1 MANNDDGQIVL
12 GLDIP
17 KTVSQINSDIKKLQD
32 KLDQVKTTGTLDT
45 NATIQ
50 EINAQIKNLQS
61 QLKNIEIQATVSPA
75 NLQKQATQAG
85 QQVGKQLKENI
96 SSALRSG
103 IDSSSIDDFAKR
115 LKGIGVADSTID
127 ETVKRLRELEYTVE
141 KVKGKFSEKDG
152 TISLTGL
159 DIVAKDGAD
168 TLNIIERL
176 SQKTGEWKR
185 EINVTSSFKESQV
198 GIKQAADEADRL
210 AKQAEEAARQAERL
224 NTVLKNREKA
234 SGDVSAAEIRFR
246 DIDDAQNVKIAI
258 EEANNALREFNAL
271 GDDATL
277 HQQEQEIE
285 KVRSAVKKLKEE
297 IKAYNDTS
305 GKNISITDVDKL
317 NADAKTLENTLR
329 SFASKNGGFEEF
341 TADIKGTEVSLEY
354 LLETLKDVDSNKSL
368 KTLESQAKAL
378 MSTFK
383 QASEIG
389 AINTALSDGTYE
401 SKFEAMIAKTQQWT
415 DASGQARISTADLEA
430 AWDRLAKADNDE
442 DKITYARQL
451 EAELKKTTAEVRSY
465 NAEWAKDSQISSLHQ
480 RVQEFYDK
488 NSATHRKWGAQL
500 KGILD
505 QTGVGA
511 KLSKQELQKLSNE
524 FINIGNSARQ
534 AGKLGQS
541 FWDKLKSGVKTFTQ
555 WTSATSLVM
564 KGWQI
569 TKDMIQNVR
578 DFDDSLL
585 ELVKV
590 SDLSAE
596 GLEKVADKAYDL
608 GERVGRTGKQVI
620 DAVTEFKRAGFEL
633 NDSMDMAESALV
645 MTNVAEGIDDTAD
658 AAGTLISVLKGYNMS
673 ESETMS
679 IVDKINQVSN
689 TSPIGFDQIAEGLE
703 RTAGTMAQSGT
714 TIDETIG
721 LITAGYAQL
730 RNVEKV
736 STSLITLS
744 ARLRGIDE
752 NGDVIDGLSAEL
764 QDSFGKIGVAIEDA
778 DGNLRSIYAIA
789 KDYAEVLPTLSSKQK
804 QYYAELAAG
813 KRNVTTWNA
822 ITQQFQ
828 DAEHAVAES
837 LNSVGSA
844 AEENE
849 KYLNSVSGRVYH
861 VMQKCITRMN
871 LIAGNPL
878 EPCTTI

>member
-1 MANNDDGQIVL
+1 MGVFFIHFLEKEENKYMGDNFKIILEAVIDQSSMTNAQKKIAKEHLIANLDVKLDLDEFAKQKKNLSKSFTDMSAQLKQAFDKINFDLDDKQITAFTRDFMKEIERAAVAQKKLNDEQKKSNLAEQEKYYQKIISNNKEIFSLKKKQLSADKEEQDVINKRLNSLSASNAATYGQIKKK
-12 GLDIP
+12 GLTDTGWQ
-17 KTVSQINSDIKKLQD
+17 KQVDDAKKEAEYSF
-32 KLDQVKTTGTLDT
+32 K
-45 NATIQ
+45 IQ
-50 EINAQIKNLQS
+50 EAHKVDI
-61 QLKNIEIQATVSPA
+61 
-75 NLQKQATQAG
+75 ATQR
-85 QQVGKQLKENI
+85 E
-96 SSALRSG
+96 SA
-103 IDSSSIDDFAKR
+103 K
-115 LKGIGVADSTID
+115 
-127 ETVKRLRELEYTVE
+127 
-141 KVKGKFSEKDG
+141 
-152 TISLTGL
+152 
-159 DIVAKDGAD
+159 VAKDIA
-168 TLNIIERL
+168 NAEKERL
-176 SQKTGEWKR
+176 ATIEKSNRERSDKSTELFSKQKSAQQ
-185 EINVTSSFKESQV
+185 EIWNIEKKISTLDPDSDRDEISALNQKKNAYISVRDSLESQLDAYNDV
-198 GIKQAADEADRL
+198 ISKQERVDEL
-210 AKQAEEAARQAERL
+210 L
-224 NTVLKNREKA
+224 
-234 SGDVSAAEIRFR
+234 
-246 DIDDAQNVKIAI
+246 
-258 EEANNALREFNAL
+258 
-271 GDDATL
+271 
-277 HQQEQEIE
+277 EIE
-285 KVRSAVKKLKEE
+285 KKAQADIAINIAKK
-297 IKAYNDTS
+297 NDTQR
-305 GKNISITDVDKL
+305 
-317 NADAKTLENTLR
+317 E
-329 SFASKNGGFEEF
+329 SKNKENEN
-341 TADIKGTEVSLEY
+341 IKSQIDLGAY
-354 LLETLKDVDSNKSL
+354 DSKYSDL
-368 KTLESQAKAL
+368 IAKA
-378 MSTFK
+378 
-383 QASEIG
+383 
-389 AINTALSDGTYE
+389 N
-401 SKFEAMIAKTQQWT
+401 QWT
-415 DASGQARISTADLEA
+415 DASGQTRVEIEKLDAAYKKFADATNEQSKINA
-430 AWDRLAKADNDE
+430 AK
-442 DKITYARQL
+442 
-451 EAELKKTTAEVRSY
+451 ELDVAIKETTNSVRKMNSEY
-465 NAEWAKDSQISSLHQ
+465 AKDSEISSLHQ

-500 KGILD
+500 KSILD

-590 SDLSAE
+590 SDLSTE

-608 GERVGRTGKQVI
+608 GERVGRTGKQVV

-744 ARLRGIDE
+744 ARLRGVDE

-828 DAEHAVAES
+828 DAEHAVAQS

-849 KYLNSVSGRVYH
+849 KKLNSVSGKVTLFESA
-861 VMQKCITRMN
+861 VEDLSNSAIDSEFIKGIIEFGTTGVKGLDAFIEKFGMLTT
-871 LIAGNPL
+871 LLGAGGIVAGIKNVGVA
-878 EPCTTI
+878 